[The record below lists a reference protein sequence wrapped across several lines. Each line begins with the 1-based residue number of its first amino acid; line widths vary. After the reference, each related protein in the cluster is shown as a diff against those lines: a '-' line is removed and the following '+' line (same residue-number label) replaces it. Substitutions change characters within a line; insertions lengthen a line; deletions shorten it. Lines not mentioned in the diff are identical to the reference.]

1 MKSTEIPEWTI
12 WKLNLGNA
20 GKRVYFEGLQS
31 EKGTYDLS
39 GTRQYFPCLKK
50 MNFHRYGRNNLI

>member
-1 MKSTEIPEWTI
+1 MKSTEIPEWMI

-20 GKRVYFEGLQS
+20 GKQVYFEGVKS
-31 EKGTYDLS
+31 EKGTYNLS

-50 MNFHRYGRNNLI
+50 DEFPSLWQK